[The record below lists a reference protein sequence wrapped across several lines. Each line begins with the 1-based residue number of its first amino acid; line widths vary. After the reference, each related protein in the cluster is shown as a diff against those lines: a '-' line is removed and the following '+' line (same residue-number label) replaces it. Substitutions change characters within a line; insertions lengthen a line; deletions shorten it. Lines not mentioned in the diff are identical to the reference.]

1 MIVHDVQQGSEEWF
15 QVRLARPTASRFSDI
30 LTRPR
35 KKEDQISRT
44 AFAYLCECFA
54 EWALGEPLD
63 GTSSPWMERGQ
74 RQEGEALA
82 HYQAFL
88 APEGAKVQTV
98 GFVTLDDDLLSPG
111 CSPDAL
117 VGDDGG
123 LELKLHGARQ
133 HAAFMFEPNR
143 FLNEH
148 WAQVQ
153 GGLWITGR
161 QWWHLVAY
169 NPVLPAVVLRVE
181 PDAGYILRLAT
192 QVAEFTLM
200 LHQRLV
206 EFGYQP
212 QSDSKGAE
220 APGGQPGAETG
231 VGDAA
236 ASPVSPQARIE
247 TYPLP
252 IGGLLPGI

>member
-1 MIVHDVQQGSEEWF
+1 MIAHDVQQGSEEWF

-63 GTSSPWMERGQ
+63 GASSPWMERGQ
-74 RQEGEALA
+74 RQEAEALA

-88 APEGAKVQTV
+88 APDGADVKPV
-98 GFVTLDDDLLSPG
+98 GFVTLDDDLLSAG

-123 LELKLHGARQ
+123 LELKLHGAKQ
-133 HAAFMFEPNR
+133 HAAFMFEPYR
-143 FLNEH
+143 FLKQH

-161 QWWHLVAY
+161 SWWHLIAY
-169 NPVLPAVVLRVE
+169 NPVLPAVVQRVE
-181 PDAGYILRLAT
+181 PDAEYIGNLAER
-192 QVAEFTLM
+192 VEEFTAM
-200 LHQRLV
+200 LHARLV
-206 EFGYQP
+206 DFGYQP
-212 QSDSKGAE
+212 QSDSGVPEGAGILDE
-220 APGGQPGAETG
+220 PEMPVQAVSGPRAESQT
-231 VGDAA
+231 A
-236 ASPVSPQARIE
+236 
-247 TYPLP
+247 T
-252 IGGLLPGI
+252 